1 MDLSKFKVS
10 TKIRVRNYEVDWQ
23 GIVHN
28 ATYLLYFE
36 IGRMEYIKEVGLKID
51 LDSVKNGSKIVLVRN
66 EINYRSSAKFDDL
79 LNVYTR
85 IAFIKDTSFAFEG
98 IIKDDSTKKIVGENV
113 SVHVW
118 LSPKTGRPKTV
129 STEFRS
135 RIQRFEGRNV
145 SILHPIIST

>member
-1 MDLSKFKVS
+1 MDLSKFKIC

-36 IGRMEYIKEVGLKID
+36 IGRMEYIKEVGVKIN
-51 LDSVKNGSKIVLVRN
+51 LDSIKNGSKIVLVRN
-66 EINYRSSAKFDDL
+66 EINYKSSAKFDDL

-85 IAFIKDTSFAFEG
+85 IIFIKNTSFAFEG
-98 IIKDDSTKKIVGENV
+98 IIEDDSTKKIVGENV

-118 LSPKTGRPKTV
+118 LNPKTGRPKTV
-129 STEFRS
+129 SNEFRS
-135 RIQRFEGRNV
+135 RIQRFEGGDV
-145 SILHPIIST
+145 SIIHQILST

>member
-1 MDLSKFKVS
+1 MDLSKFKDL

-36 IGRMEYIKEVGLKID
+36 IGRMEYIKHVGVKID
-51 LDSVKNGSKIVLVRN
+51 LDSIKNGSKIVLVRN
-66 EINYRSSAKFDDL
+66 EINYRLSAKFDDV

-85 IAFIKDTSFAFEG
+85 IIYIKNTSFAFEG
-98 IIKDDSTKKIVGENV
+98 IIENDSSKKIVGENI

-118 LSPKTGRPKTV
+118 LNPKNGRPKTV
-129 STEFRS
+129 SNEFR
-135 RIQRFEGRNV
+135 IKIHQFEGENV
-145 SILHPIIST
+145 SIIHPVISV